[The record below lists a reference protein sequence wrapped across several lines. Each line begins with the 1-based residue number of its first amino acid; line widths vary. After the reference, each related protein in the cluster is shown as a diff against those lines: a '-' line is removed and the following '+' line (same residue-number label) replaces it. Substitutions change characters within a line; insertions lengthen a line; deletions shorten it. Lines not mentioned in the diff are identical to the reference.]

1 MSSACVRVIAA
12 QDARAHQF
20 AENNKNSKKLCFYF
34 IFSQKLGCFGVFL
47 QCGVIVQPVTRRR
60 SEPKSDAS

>member
-34 IFSQKLGCFGVFL
+34 IFSQKLGCFGVSFFNA
-47 QCGVIVQPVTRRR
+47 G
-60 SEPKSDAS
+60 